1 MACEPIPNCE
11 TCTGS
16 TEALDCTRLRAMR
29 CKLAAQ
35 LDAILCAP
43 AGPVEIE
50 GLRFESRS
58 AAIESL
64 TKAIDWT
71 ILRCSELEELQLNHR
86 LLCNVAEGRLGGG
99 VAGSM
104 GRKQLTMFTAEAA

>member
-16 TEALDCTRLRAMR
+16 TEELDCTRLRAMR

-71 ILRCSELEELQLNHR
+71 ILRCSEI
-86 LLCNVAEGRLGGG
+86 EGAAIESSSAVQCGGRDTWW
-99 VAGSM
+99 GSC
-104 GRKQLTMFTAEAA
+104 R